1 MSVDNLKQA
10 MQPNAERIMPV
21 NKLLRQHQGFTL
33 IEIMVSMLL
42 GIFLLG
48 GVMGIFLNTKQTY
61 RVQDALGRL
70 QENGRYAMDFIGKG
84 IRMTDYRGCPTTPP
98 SLLLPNTPITGTEGA
113 HAANRAKD
121 SPDSITVRWSL
132 NGCAAHTAPLDPD
145 GCPLLN
151 GCPVGLNGCPIDTNK
166 ECALNSGFT
175 INTATKILNQNAASL
190 IEGVEN
196 MQIQYGVDTD
206 PTNPDGAGVPN
217 YYTDFS
223 AGLDM
228 SQVVSVRVSLL
239 LATIDDNVT
248 ANPLPY
254 TFNGA
259 RDDAPGDRRIRR
271 VFSSTFA
278 LRNRIH

>member
-1 MSVDNLKQA
+1 MSVENLKQPV
-10 MQPNAERIMPV
+10 QRNAERKIPV
-21 NKLLRQHQGFTL
+21 NKRRQHQGFTL

-48 GVMGIFLNTKQTY
+48 GVMEIFLNTKQTY

-70 QENGRYAMDFIGKG
+70 QENGRYAMEFIGRD
-84 IRMTDYRGCPTTPP
+84 IRMTDHRGCPTTPP
-98 SLLLPNTPITGTEGA
+98 SLDPTVDPNNIPINGTEGA

-121 SPDSITVRWSL
+121 TPDSITVRWSL
-132 NGCAAHTAPLDPD
+132 NGCLAASAPLDSNN
-145 GCPLLN
+145 CPTDL
-151 GCPVGLNGCPIDTNK
+151 NK
-166 ECALNSGFT
+166 ECSQNRAYT
-175 INTATKILNQNAASL
+175 INTATKILNQNAAPL

-196 MQIQYGVDTD
+196 MQIQYGAD
-206 PTNPDGAGVPN
+206 PDGDGAPN
-217 YYTDFS
+217 YYADFGT

-228 SQVVSVRVSLL
+228 SHVVAIRVSLL
-239 LATIDDNVT
+239 LRTIEDNVA

-259 RDDAPGDRRIRR
+259 RDDTPGDRRIRR

>member
-1 MSVDNLKQA
+1 MSVENLKRPTQL
-10 MQPNAERIMPV
+10 NAKLKMPV
-21 NKLLRQHQGFTL
+21 NKCRQHQGFTL

-42 GIFLLG
+42 GLFLLG
-48 GVMGIFLNTKQTY
+48 GVMEIFLNTKQTY

-70 QENGRYAMDFIGKG
+70 QENGRYAMEFISRD

-98 SLLLPNTPITGTEGA
+98 SLNPAIDPANLPIVGTEGV

-121 SPDSITVRWSL
+121 APDSITVKWSL
-132 NGCAAHTAPLDPD
+132 NGCAAHTAPLDAA
-145 GCPLLN
+145 
-151 GCPVGLNGCPIDTNK
+151 GCPIDLNK
-166 ECALNSGFT
+166 ECALNRAYT
-175 INTATKILNQNAASL
+175 ISATKNLNQNAAPL

-196 MQIQYGVDTD
+196 MQIKYGADTD
-206 PTNPDGAGVPN
+206 GDGAPN
-217 YYTDFS
+217 YYADFGT

-228 SQVVSVRVSLL
+228 SQVVAIRVSLL
-239 LATIDDNVT
+239 LRTFEDNVA

-254 TFNGA
+254 TFNGE
-259 RDDAPGDRRIRR
+259 RDGTPGDRRIRR